1 MNYWTQHQVYRTF
14 TYAPQRRCSD
24 SYWSFGPVMNNLLQD
39 QTNFYWTFP
48 HVWHTLGRT
57 DVCPKV
63 DHINLTQFLKGIFNQ
78 FEMNDFNLWLKYFY
92 FVRFVAYGRAYKQ
105 MTMICKMCCEDRLFD
120 LLCTKFENNYKSY
133 FCWNIVLITS
143 LRLVLQENIFNEYKI
158 YLPLATTLLLQFKK
172 KIKNI
177 YCHLYL

>member
-14 TYAPQRRCSD
+14 TYAPERRCSD

-48 HVWHTLGRT
+48 HVRQTLGRT

-105 MTMICKMCCEDRLFD
+105 MTMICKMCCEDRCL
-120 LLCTKFENNYKSY
+120 
-133 FCWNIVLITS
+133 
-143 LRLVLQENIFNEYKI
+143 
-158 YLPLATTLLLQFKK
+158 
-172 KIKNI
+172 I
-177 YCHLYL
+177 YCAQNSKII